1 MWGQNCTLKA
11 LYITSPQRDPH
22 QEHEEDEEDIGDK
35 VHRAQDS
42 VGIVDGIVVKIPKD
56 YPELSETEKPDLGFM
71 RSQQVPQSIPHPTFL
86 TINRPLIAPYTIH
99 PTLQTQQVGKLL
111 QSTLQLHSDT
121 FKH

>member
-11 LYITSPQRDPH
+11 LYITSPQRNPH

>member
-11 LYITSPQRDPH
+11 LYITSPQRNPH

-71 RSQQVPQSIPHPTFL
+71 RSLANKCPNPYPT
-86 TINRPLIAPYTIH
+86 PL
-99 PTLQTQQVGKLL
+99 
-111 QSTLQLHSDT
+111 S
-121 FKH
+121 